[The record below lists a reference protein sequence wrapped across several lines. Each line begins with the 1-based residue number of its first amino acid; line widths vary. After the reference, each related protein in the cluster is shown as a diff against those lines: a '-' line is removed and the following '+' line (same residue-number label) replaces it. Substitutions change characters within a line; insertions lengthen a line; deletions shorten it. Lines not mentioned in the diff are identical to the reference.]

1 MAFAARRPAAAR
13 AAGVTN
19 ERLMQLVRF
28 PYVRR
33 AISGALAKAIP
44 EKVEAGHGGSY
55 VRFRISDP
63 RTFHRALFA
72 TIPVGGRGT
81 LLVIGTPLSQVRRPA
96 ELAAFLRRMGGRGL
110 RAEARRSLIYQ
121 LRSAGIIGGARTQ
134 AVLVPRARV
143 LAVAGKFAAS
153 SSGRR
158 AAANPILATIG
169 FNPGRRA
176 RAVPGI
182 SKWHMY
188 AGGTGAASG
197 KRGYSLFL
205 SVGRYMVQPFTRHH
219 GRHAGYVVYFIN
231 EKGATTGGLWQ
242 ELGIARSPEAGAST
256 ARAHFARTF
265 PGAAANPLTTRE
277 SVDLVRFAKYMA
289 ESARRAQRAG
299 RSVEAGWKAGEAR
312 GVARSVQ
319 RYGIKRAGR
328 AADRIGARA
337 GDTAM
342 AAGLYR
348 TAANRN
354 PGAAMV
360 QIRLPFREGQH
371 VTTAQIESW
380 IASLPHGAFRRAYE
394 SRFQKA
400 KAQYKRFHLGSLPP
414 YWKFTAFGF
423 GANSSITY
431 VDFVV
436 SEGKEWAAPYQVSPR
451 SGKYDPKVQG
461 RYIHA
466 HGDSKMEID
475 IRRAAPPKKLPERF
489 HTADGKFIGVIP
501 SRNLKI
507 TDWYRG

>member
-13 AAGVTN
+13 AAGLTN

-33 AISGALAKAIP
+33 AISSALAKAVP
-44 EKVEAGHGGSY
+44 EKVEAGHRGSY
-55 VRFRISDP
+55 VRFRIADP

-81 LLVIGTPLSQVRRPA
+81 LLVIGTPLSQIRRPA
-96 ELAAFLRRMGGRGL
+96 ELAAFLRRMGRRGL

-134 AVLVPRARV
+134 AVLVPRSRV
-143 LAVAGKFAAS
+143 LTVAGKF
-153 SSGRR
+153 SGLRFSGR

-169 FNPGRRA
+169 FNPGSRRRGKRQNPLSQAERSMITERRVEHLHRA
-176 RAVPGI
+176 RVSRG
-182 SKWHMY
+182 SKAAYHR
-188 AGGTGAASG
+188 GAA
-197 KRGYSLFL
+197 
-205 SVGRYMVQPFTRHH
+205 HEAEH
-219 GRHAGYVVYFIN
+219 
-231 EKGATTGGLWQ
+231 
-242 ELGIARSPEAGAST
+242 IA
-256 ARAHFARTF
+256 
-265 PGAAANPLTTRE
+265 
-277 SVDLVRFAKYMA
+277 
-289 ESARRAQRAG
+289 AQF
-299 RSVEAGWKAGEAR
+299 
-312 GVARSVQ
+312 
-319 RYGIKRAGR
+319 
-328 AADRIGARA
+328 
-337 GDTAM
+337 
-342 AAGLYR
+342 
-348 TAANRN
+348 N
-354 PGAAMV
+354 PGAGLV
-360 QIRLPFREGQH
+360 QIKLPFREGQH

-423 GANSSITY
+423 GANSSITD

-451 SGKYDPKVQG
+451 SGKYDPKVHG

-475 IRRAAPPKKLPERF
+475 IKRAAPTKKLPERF
-489 HTADGKFIGVIP
+489 HTADGKFVGVIP
-501 SRNLKI
+501 SRNVKI

>member
-1 MAFAARRPAAAR
+1 MAFAVRRPRAAR
-13 AAGVTN
+13 AAGLTN

-28 PYVRR
+28 PYVRK
-33 AISGALAKAIP
+33 AISSALVRATP
-44 EKVEAGHGGSY
+44 EKVETGHGGAY
-55 VRFRISDP
+55 VRFRVADP
-63 RTFHRALFA
+63 RSFHRELFA
-72 TIPVGGRGT
+72 TVPVGHRGT
-81 LLVIGTPLSQVRRPA
+81 LLVIGTPLSEVRKA
-96 ELAAFLRRMGGRGL
+96 AALAAFLRRLGKSGL
-110 RAEARRSLIYQ
+110 RSEARRSLIYQ
-121 LRSAGIIGGARTQ
+121 LRTAGIIGGSRTQ

-143 LAVAGKFAAS
+143 LGVAGKFAAS
-153 SSGRR
+153 SSGHR

-169 FNPGRRA
+169 FNPKGR
-176 RAVPGI
+176 
-182 SKWHMY
+182 
-188 AGGTGAASG
+188 
-197 KRGYSLFL
+197 
-205 SVGRYMVQPFTRHH
+205 
-219 GRHAGYVVYFIN
+219 
-231 EKGATTGGLWQ
+231 
-242 ELGIARSPEAGAST
+242 
-256 ARAHFARTF
+256 
-265 PGAAANPLTTRE
+265 NPLTTKE

-289 ESARRAQRAG
+289 DSARKSQRAG

-328 AADRIGARA
+328 AADRIGAHA

-360 QIRLPFREGQH
+360 EIKIPFREGQH
-371 VTTAQIESW
+371 VTTQQIESW

-394 SRFQKA
+394 ARFQKA
-400 KAQYKRFHLGSLPP
+400 KGQYKRFHLGSLPP

-423 GANSSITY
+423 GANTSITD

-451 SGKYDPKVQG
+451 SGKYDPSVQG

-475 IRRAAPPKKLPERF
+475 IKKAASTKRLPERF
-489 HTADGKFIGVIP
+489 HTADGKFVGVIP
-501 SRNLKI
+501 SKNVKI

>member
-1 MAFAARRPAAAR
+1 MALAARRPVTAR
-13 AAGVTN
+13 AAGLTN

-28 PYVRR
+28 PYVRK
-33 AISGALAKAIP
+33 AISSALERAVP
-44 EKVEAGHGGSY
+44 EKVEAGHGGAY
-55 VRFRISDP
+55 VRFRVADP
-63 RTFHRALFA
+63 RSFHPALFA
-72 TIPVGGRGT
+72 TIPVGQRGT
-81 LLVIGTPLSQVRRPA
+81 LLVIGTPKSEVRKPV
-96 ELAAFLRRMGGRGL
+96 ELAAFLKRMGRGL

-121 LRSAGIIGGARTQ
+121 LRTAGIIGGSRTQ
-134 AVLVPRARV
+134 AVLVPRNRV
-143 LAVAGKFAAS
+143 AQVAGKFAAS

-169 FNPGRRA
+169 FNPRRPK
-176 RAVPGI
+176 AVPGI
-182 SKWHMY
+182 AKWHMY
-188 AGGTGAASG
+188 AGGTGAVEG
-197 KRGYSLFL
+197 KHGFSLFL
-205 SVGRYMVQPFTRHH
+205 SVGRYMVQPFTTRY
-219 GRHAGYVVYFIN
+219 GRHAGYLVYFIN

-242 ELGIARSPEAGAST
+242 ELGIARSPEAGATMSRT
-256 ARAHFARTF
+256 HFARTF
-265 PGAAANPLTTRE
+265 PGAAANPLTTKE

-289 ESARRAQRAG
+289 ESARKAQLAG

-328 AADRIGARA
+328 AADRISGKA

-348 TAANRN
+348 TAAN
-354 PGAAMV
+354 PGTGMV
-360 QIRLPFREGQH
+360 QIRIPFREGQH
-371 VTTAQIESW
+371 VTTQNIEAW

-394 SRFQKA
+394 SRFTKA
-400 KAQYKRFHLGSLPP
+400 KGQYQRFHLGSLPP

-423 GANSSITY
+423 GANSSITD

-475 IRRAAPPKKLPERF
+475 IKRAASTKKLPERF
-489 HTADGKFIGVIP
+489 HTADGKFVGVIP
-501 SRNLKI
+501 SKNVKI